1 MKTRME
7 TSPNLGSAR
16 LIFAASALLLAP
28 LVALADDDSPVR
40 DDAAETASNDSAQTA
55 DKAEKDAPAEETD
68 DPTEV
73 VEDEIVVVGKVLYAD
88 QVNAL
93 RTPTPIIDVPQ
104 SLSIATV
111 DQITEQGFTSIGE
124 IIAYTP
130 GVSTS
135 QGEGHRDAI
144 VFRGVRSTADFFIDG
159 VRDDVQYYRPLY
171 NLEQVEILRGP
182 NALLFGRGGTG
193 GILNRVTKKG
203 LIGQSFTSY
212 QAGFDSFGELGV
224 QVDGNVAAGDTW
236 AFRINA
242 FYEGL
247 ENHRDFYDGDRIGIN
262 PTAKFQLT
270 PATTLDLSYEY
281 ADHQRFVDRGIPT
294 GINGR
299 PVEALEDVVFGD
311 RDLNT
316 TELEAH
322 LIRARVEHKFSDR
335 LKGNFSAFYGDYD
348 KLYQN
353 FFANDYDEATNIV
366 ELDGYV
372 DATQRQNTI
381 LSADLIG
388 ELDTGA
394 VRHTLIVGTEYI
406 DTSSDQNR
414 FNSFFDTS
422 ADDVAAGVPGART
435 DRASFFANREI
446 DLRNG
451 VGVVA
456 DGRVTTNSFTTD
468 LNDDTRVGVE
478 VFSLY
483 IQDEIALSE
492 KVDVTL
498 GARFDSF
505 DIDVFNVPANEIRTR
520 KDEEI
525 SPRLGLV
532 FKPKENI
539 SLYASYSESFLPRS
553 GEQFANING
562 DNNRLDPNTFVNLET
577 GVKWDFGR
585 RLSLTA
591 AVFEIE
597 QESPVVSD
605 ADAGTFDVIETTVDG
620 FELQLQGQV
629 TDWWFISAGYS
640 YLDGEQADGT
650 RRPRELPE
658 NMLSVWNS
666 FRTTDRLVLGLG
678 LTYQDESFIN
688 NSNTAVLPSYTRI
701 DASAYYD
708 VSATLRIQLHVENL
722 TDELYFPNAHS
733 THQATVGAPLNARL
747 SIIGRF

>member
-1 MKTRME
+1 MPRFVFYLFINTVL
-7 TSPNLGSAR
+7 SL
-16 LIFAASALLLAP
+16 
-28 LVALADDDSPVR
+28 ALA
-40 DDAAETASNDSAQTA
+40 AAAVSAQTPEE
-55 DKAEKDAPAEETD
+55 AEQDGAPEDTEDVAAEE
-68 DPTEV
+68 V
-73 VEDEIVVVGKVLYAD
+73 ASDEIVVTGKYLYAN

-104 SLSIATV
+104 SLSIATA
-111 DQITEQGFTSIGE
+111 DQLAEQGFTSIGD
-124 IIAYTP
+124 IISYTP
-130 GVSTS
+130 GVNTS

-171 NLEQVEILRGP
+171 NLDQVEILRGP

-203 LIGQSFTSY
+203 LIGESFSSY
-212 QAGFDSFGELGV
+212 QAGFDSFGEFGF
-224 QVDGNVAAGDTW
+224 QIDSNFRADDQW

-247 ENHRDFYDGDRIGIN
+247 DNHRDFYDGDRIGIN
-262 PTAKFQLT
+262 PTVKFELT

-294 GINGR
+294 GSDGR
-299 PVEALEDVVFGD
+299 PVEALEEVVFGD

-322 LIRARVEHKFSDR
+322 LIRARVEHVFSDSV
-335 LKGNFSAFYGDYD
+335 KGNFSAFYGDYD

-353 FFANDYDEATNIV
+353 FYASGYDEATNIV

-372 DATQRQNTI
+372 DVTQRQNTI
-381 LSADLIG
+381 LSGDLIG
-388 ELDTGA
+388 EFGA
-394 VRHTLIVGTEYI
+394 GRVRHTVIFGTEYI

-414 FNSFFDTS
+414 FNSYFDTS
-422 ADDVAAGVPGART
+422 AADVAAGVSGAKT
-435 DRASFFANREI
+435 DRAKFLAKRGI
-446 DLRNG
+446 DLTNG
-451 VGVVA
+451 VGVLA
-456 DGRVTTNSFTTD
+456 DGRITRNSFSTD

-478 VFSLY
+478 VFSAY
-483 IQDEIALSE
+483 IQDEIEFSE
-492 KVDVTL
+492 KFDVTL

-505 DIDVFNVPANEIRTR
+505 DIEVFNVPANEIRTR
-520 KDEEI
+520 KDEEV

-532 FKPKENI
+532 FKPRENA

-553 GEQFANING
+553 GEQYANING
-562 DNNRLDPNTFVNLET
+562 DNNRLDPNTFVNLEV
-577 GVKWDFGR
+577 GVKWDFSR

-605 ADAGTFDVIETTVDG
+605 SDAGTFDVIETTVDG
-620 FELQLQGQV
+620 IEVQLQGQV
-629 TDWWFISAGYS
+629 MDRWYISAGYS
-640 YLDGEQADGT
+640 YLDGEQADGS

-658 NMLSVWNS
+658 NMFSVWNS
-666 FRTTDRLVLGLG
+666 YQATDRFTLGLG

-688 NSNTAVLPSYTRI
+688 NSNSAVLPSYTRV
-701 DASAYYD
+701 DAAAFYD
-708 VSATLRIQLHVENL
+708 VSDTLRVQLHVENL
-722 TDELYFPNAHS
+722 TDELYFPNSHS

-747 SIIGRF
+747 SLRGRF